1 MIAVACH
8 GKKEMTLQDF
18 ERVSKSY
25 DDQEPRLNRRKLE
38 LPSELSNPEAFMD
51 FSLNMCRNLN
61 GLWLSSDFQHK
72 VLLQKLVFPD
82 RITINRETS
91 ELRTPRVNKCI
102 ILILSESKS
111 YDDENNGPTIE
122 QPVLPGGA
130 ERVGFEPTVQLPA
143 QRFSRPSRS
152 ATLAPLLI
160 RILVDKVQGMICFN
174 EIFRNPPK
182 LRT

>member
-91 ELRTPRVNKCI
+91 ELRTPTVNKV
-102 ILILSESKS
+102 
-111 YDDENNGPTIE
+111 Y
-122 QPVLPGGA
+122 
-130 ERVGFEPTVQLPA
+130 
-143 QRFSRPSRS
+143 
-152 ATLAPLLI
+152 
-160 RILVDKVQGMICFN
+160 
-174 EIFRNPPK
+174 
-182 LRT
+182 RTNIK